1 MKIHLKR
8 NQKLFINGAVIRL
21 DRRGSI
27 ELMNDAQ
34 FLMENHILQQEDA
47 KTPLQQVYFIVQ
59 TMLMDPAN
67 SHLTKYLL
75 DSYSDVLL
83 RFDFSK
89 EYNELIGPLK
99 RWSRTPITMALSKC
113 CGSRFIWTNLIPR
126 SCPSFLSTNKMRL
139 HNECSGSRVDLWI
152 DRHDTKDSRAAGWS

>member
-8 NQKLFINGAVIRL
+8 NEKLFINGAVIRL

-75 DSYSDVLL
+75 DSYSDVLV
-83 RFDFSK
+83 RFNFSN
-89 EYNELIGPLK
+89 EYNELIGTIKKLVQEANYYGALK
-99 RWSRTPITMALSKC
+99 LLRQ
-113 CGSRFIWTNLIPR
+113 
-126 SCPSFLSTNKMRL
+126 SFQLDQTVGAVLPEPVLN
-139 HNECSGSRVDLWI
+139 NQYE
-152 DRHDTKDSRAAGWS
+152 AA

>member
-8 NQKLFINGAVIRL
+8 NEKLFINGAVIRL

-59 TMLMDPAN
+59 TMLMDPTN

-75 DSYSDVLL
+75 DSYSEMLL
-83 RFDFSK
+83 RLNFSN
-89 EYNELIGPLK
+89 EYKELIGSIRKMVETANYYGALK
-99 RWSRTPITMALSKC
+99 LLRQ
-113 CGSRFIWTNLIPR
+113 
-126 SCPSFLSTNKMRL
+126 SFHLDQSAT
-139 HNECSGSRVDLWI
+139 EIQQDLP
-152 DRHDTKDSRAAGWS
+152 DVKQHEAA

>member
-8 NQKLFINGAVIRL
+8 NEKLFINGAVIRL

-34 FLMENHILQQEDA
+34 FLMENHILQQDDA

-75 DSYSDVLL
+75 DSNSEVLKRL
-83 RFDFSK
+83 NFSS
-89 EYNELIGPLK
+89 EYNELLDSVGKMVDEANYYGALK
-99 RWSRTPITMALSKC
+99 LLRQSFHLDKIAPI
-113 CGSRFIWTNLIPR
+113 
-126 SCPSFLSTNKMRL
+126 
-139 HNECSGSRVDLWI
+139 DLP
-152 DRHDTKDSRAAGWS
+152 DVTVTKQHEAA

>member
-8 NQKLFINGAVIRL
+8 NEKLFINGAVIRL

-59 TMLMDPAN
+59 TMLMDPTN

-75 DSYSDVLL
+75 DSYSEMLMRLNLSSEYKDLIGLTGKMVEAKNYYGALKLL
-83 RFDFSK
+83 RQSFHLDQPAP
-89 EYNELIGPLK
+89 EAQQN
-99 RWSRTPITMALSKC
+99 LS
-113 CGSRFIWTNLIPR
+113 S
-126 SCPSFLSTNKMRL
+126 NKQ
-139 HNECSGSRVDLWI
+139 HE
-152 DRHDTKDSRAAGWS
+152 AA

>member
-8 NQKLFINGAVIRL
+8 NEKLFINGAVIRL

-83 RFDFSK
+83 RFNFSS
-89 EYNELIGPLK
+89 EYNELIGTIKKMVEGANYYGALK
-99 RWSRTPITMALSKC
+99 VLRQ
-113 CGSRFIWTNLIPR
+113 
-126 SCPSFLSTNKMRL
+126 SFHLDKSTSAVLPEVPANKQD
-139 HNECSGSRVDLWI
+139 E
-152 DRHDTKDSRAAGWS
+152 AA

>member
-8 NQKLFINGAVIRL
+8 NEKLFINGAVIRL

-67 SHLTKYLL
+67 SHLTRYLL

-83 RFDFSK
+83 RFDFSS
-89 EYNELIGPLK
+89 EYNKLLGEVKKMVEAANYYGALK
-99 RWSRTPITMALSKC
+99 LLRNSFHLD
-113 CGSRFIWTNLIPR
+113 GSI
-126 SCPSFLSTNKMRL
+126 K
-139 HNECSGSRVDLWI
+139 VDPKPESV
-152 DRHDTKDSRAAGWS
+152 DKQHEAA

>member
-8 NQKLFINGAVIRL
+8 NEKLFINGAVIRL

-47 KTPLQQVYFIVQ
+47 KSPLQQVYFIVQ

-83 RFDFSK
+83 RFDFSS
-89 EYNELIGPLK
+89 EYNKLLGEVKKMVDRP
-99 RWSRTPITMALSKC
+99 SK
-113 CGSRFIWTNLIPR
+113 N
-126 SCPSFLSTNKMRL
+126 
-139 HNECSGSRVDLWI
+139 
-152 DRHDTKDSRAAGWS
+152 

>member
-8 NQKLFINGAVIRL
+8 NEKLFINGAVIRL

-34 FLMENHILQQEDA
+34 FLMENHILQQDDA

-75 DSYSDVLL
+75 DSYSEVLKRLNLSSEYNGLLNDVEKMVEQANYYGALKLL
-83 RFDFSK
+83 RQSFHLDKTITVEFPDVTA
-89 EYNELIGPLK
+89 IK
-99 RWSRTPITMALSKC
+99 R
-113 CGSRFIWTNLIPR
+113 
-126 SCPSFLSTNKMRL
+126 
-139 HNECSGSRVDLWI
+139 HE
-152 DRHDTKDSRAAGWS
+152 AA

>member
-8 NQKLFINGAVIRL
+8 NEKLFINGAVIRL

-59 TMLMDPAN
+59 TMLMDPTN

-75 DSYSDVLL
+75 DSYSEMLL
-83 RFDFSK
+83 RMNFSN
-89 EYNELIGPLK
+89 EYRELIGSIRKMVDAANYYGALK
-99 RWSRTPITMALSKC
+99 VLRQ
-113 CGSRFIWTNLIPR
+113 
-126 SCPSFLSTNKMRL
+126 SFHLDQSATEAPQELPAVKQ
-139 HNECSGSRVDLWI
+139 HE
-152 DRHDTKDSRAAGWS
+152 AA

>member
-8 NQKLFINGAVIRL
+8 NEKLFINGAVIRL

-83 RFDFSK
+83 RFNFSN
-89 EYNELIGPLK
+89 EYNELIGTIKKLVQEANYYGALK
-99 RWSRTPITMALSKC
+99 LLRQ
-113 CGSRFIWTNLIPR
+113 
-126 SCPSFLSTNKMRL
+126 SFQLDQTVGAVLPEPVLN
-139 HNECSGSRVDLWI
+139 NQYE
-152 DRHDTKDSRAAGWS
+152 AA

>member
-8 NQKLFINGAVIRL
+8 NEKLFINGAVIRL

-47 KTPLQQVYFIVQ
+47 KSPLQQVYFIVQ

-83 RFDFSK
+83 RFDFSSD
-89 EYNELIGPLK
+89 YNKLLGEVKKMVEAANYYGALK
-99 RWSRTPITMALSKC
+99 LLRQ
-113 CGSRFIWTNLIPR
+113 
-126 SCPSFLSTNKMRL
+126 SFHLDQSTNEIPQDMTANKQ
-139 HNECSGSRVDLWI
+139 HE
-152 DRHDTKDSRAAGWS
+152 AA

>member
-8 NQKLFINGAVIRL
+8 NEKLFINGAVIRL

-59 TMLMDPAN
+59 TMLMDPSN
-67 SHLTKYLL
+67 SNLTKYLL

-89 EYNELIGPLK
+89 EYNQLLAEVKKMVDAANYYGALK
-99 RWSRTPITMALSKC
+99 LLR
-113 CGSRFIWTNLIPR
+113 N
-126 SCPSFLSTNKMRL
+126 SFHLDGAIK
-139 HNECSGSRVDLWI
+139 VDPKPESA
-152 DRHDTKDSRAAGWS
+152 DKQHEAA

>member
-8 NQKLFINGAVIRL
+8 NEKLFINGAVIRL

-47 KTPLQQVYFIVQ
+47 KSPLQQVYFIVQ

-75 DSYSDVLL
+75 DSYSDVLV
-83 RFDFSK
+83 RFNFSN
-89 EYNELIGPLK
+89 EYNELIGTIKKLVQEANYYGALK
-99 RWSRTPITMALSKC
+99 LLRQ
-113 CGSRFIWTNLIPR
+113 
-126 SCPSFLSTNKMRL
+126 SFQLDQTVGAVLPEPVVSNQY
-139 HNECSGSRVDLWI
+139 E
-152 DRHDTKDSRAAGWS
+152 AA

>member
-8 NQKLFINGAVIRL
+8 NEKLFINGAVIRL

-83 RFDFSK
+83 RLNFSN
-89 EYNELIGPLK
+89 EYN
-99 RWSRTPITMALSKC
+99 
-113 CGSRFIWTNLIPR
+113 NLIALIKTMVEDANYYGALKVLR
-126 SCPSFLSTNKMRL
+126 QSFHLDKSMPAILPEVEVTQQKQ
-139 HNECSGSRVDLWI
+139 HE
-152 DRHDTKDSRAAGWS
+152 AA

>member
-8 NQKLFINGAVIRL
+8 NEKLFINGAVIRL

-75 DSYSDVLL
+75 DSYSDVLV
-83 RFDFSK
+83 RFNFSS
-89 EYNELIGPLK
+89 EYNELIGTIKKLVQEANYYGALK
-99 RWSRTPITMALSKC
+99 LLRQ
-113 CGSRFIWTNLIPR
+113 
-126 SCPSFLSTNKMRL
+126 SFHLDQTVGAVLPEPVLN
-139 HNECSGSRVDLWI
+139 NQYE
-152 DRHDTKDSRAAGWS
+152 AA

>member
-8 NQKLFINGAVIRL
+8 NEKLFINGAVIRL

-47 KTPLQQVYFIVQ
+47 KSPLQQVYFIVQ

-83 RFDFSK
+83 RFDFSS
-89 EYNELIGPLK
+89 EYNKLLGEVKKMVEAANYYGALK
-99 RWSRTPITMALSKC
+99 LLRQ
-113 CGSRFIWTNLIPR
+113 
-126 SCPSFLSTNKMRL
+126 SFHLDQSTNEIPQDMTANKQ
-139 HNECSGSRVDLWI
+139 HE
-152 DRHDTKDSRAAGWS
+152 AA